1 MKKAAPD
8 GELSEQD
15 FMDWYV
21 ICKYTD
27 AIIPPE
33 DSGYPVFK
41 TEHTS
46 AMAQVT
52 PCPPLVLAFSL
63 SRVNPSHRPVLSLPP
78 YGARCATRA
87 GPAPHAPDLRHV
99 GAPPHPPRPG
109 NTLSI

>member
-1 MKKAAPD
+1 LKKAAPD

-52 PCPPLVLAFSL
+52 SCPPLVLAFSL
-63 SRVNPSHRPVLSLPP
+63 SRVSPSHRPVLSLIAPVRRTVRDTCRCCAP
-78 YGARCATRA
+78 RARSTTRRCSA
-87 GPAPHAPDLRHV
+87 
-99 GAPPHPPRPG
+99 APPAAR
-109 NTLSI
+109 